1 MTGTISFAG
10 PLRIPHLLPH
20 DGPTLT
26 VNYSRVEN
34 QLSSVYT
41 GLVPSAA
48 EQGGEFSQASY
59 AGKPVTIYDPA
70 VGAPFPGNVI
80 PLNRISAQALSL
92 LQYYPAPNFSGTN
105 GYNYQVPLI
114 ANTHIDNLR
123 LGLQRVIKRRNNFS
137 GVFGLQDTRG
147 DNNSQFNFLDLKR
160 SLGSTAPPCTA
171 ARSLRDSTGHSLISL
186 AANLPVCFHS
196 FPVARMCPER
206 RGSRAT
212 IRPRLTGV
220 RQGCSSIRVPS
231 PGLAIVRH
239 RCFTI
244 RRARFLTSER
254 GATAS
259 TTFSVAA
266 ITAGS
271 SSIPSRRA
279 THAACSLTVLSGE
292 AYNVEMGLR
301 L

>member
-147 DNNSQFNFLDLKR
+147 DNKQPVQF
-160 SLGSTAPPCTA
+160 P
-171 ARSLRDSTGHSLISL
+171 
-186 AANLPVCFHS
+186 
-196 FPVARMCPER
+196 
-206 RGSRAT
+206 
-212 IRPRLTGV
+212 
-220 RQGCSSIRVPS
+220 
-231 PGLAIVRH
+231 
-239 RCFTI
+239 
-244 RRARFLTSER
+244 
-254 GATAS
+254 
-259 TTFSVAA
+259 
-266 ITAGS
+266 
-271 SSIPSRRA
+271 
-279 THAACSLTVLSGE
+279 
-292 AYNVEMGLR
+292 
-301 L
+301 